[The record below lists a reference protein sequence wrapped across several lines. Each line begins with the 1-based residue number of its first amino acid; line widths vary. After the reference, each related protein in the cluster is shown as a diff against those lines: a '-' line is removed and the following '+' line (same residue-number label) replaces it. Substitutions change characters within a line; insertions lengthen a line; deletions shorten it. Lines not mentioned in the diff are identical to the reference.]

1 MKKSNQKF
9 PKLIRKILLRKR
21 EVFKMKQETYVKIS
35 KFVRSRRYG
44 EDIVKY
50 GNILVTRII
59 YVAFLVMLITLLLQK
74 DERIVRVVLVTGIS
88 FALVSVFRHFYNED
102 RPYTIYDFDPVVKKN
117 KTGESMPS
125 RHVFS
130 GFVIG
135 MAFLYVQPCLSIP
148 MFICSVLM
156 CFGRVIAGVH
166 FPKDVIA
173 GAVIGIISGIVGFY
187 LI

>member
-1 MKKSNQKF
+1 M
-9 PKLIRKILLRKR
+9 R
-21 EVFKMKQETYVKIS
+21 QESYIKVSEYV
-35 KFVRSRRYG
+35 RRFRHG
-44 EDIVKY
+44 EEIIQY
-50 GNILVTRII
+50 GNIWVTRII
-59 YVAFLVMLITLLLQK
+59 YVAFFVMLIVLLLQR

-88 FALVSVFRHFYNED
+88 FILVSVFRHFYNEK
-102 RPYTIYDFDPVVKKN
+102 RPYTIYDFNPIVRKE

-135 MAFLYVQPCLSIP
+135 MAFLYIQPYLSIP
-148 MFICSVLM
+148 VFVCSIFMGL
-156 CFGRVIAGVH
+156 GRVIAGVH

-173 GAVIGIISGIVGFY
+173 GAIIGIISGIIGFY